1 MRGREARSM
10 GEPVETFCDNGVWRN
25 GVAGR
30 EPLPGEYRT
39 REAALEV
46 GRCEARIRGVVHI
59 IRRPDGSIEE
69 RARYPRRAQELP
81 L

>member
-1 MRGREARSM
+1 M
-10 GEPVETFCDNGVWRN
+10 GEPIETFCDSGAWRN
-25 GVAGR
+25 RVGRR

-59 IRRPDGSIEE
+59 IRRVDGSIEE
-69 RARYPRRAQELP
+69 RARYPRRADELP